1 MPEQTYDLAI
11 VGGGAAGLTAGL
23 YACRAGLK
31 TVLFES
37 LMTGGQVINAENIEN
52 FPGFPDGISGAEF
65 GPLLQE
71 QATRYGLEIRLGE
84 VTALRPESQFWAI
97 ELYGG
102 LERARAVIYAAGST
116 LRKLGVPGEQD
127 LEGAG
132 VSYCATCDGPF
143 FQGETVGV
151 VGGGDSAL
159 DEALVLTEFAS
170 KVVVFHRGDELGAQQ
185 VLRDRV
191 AANPKIEV
199 RYNTTVDEVLGGGA
213 VEGISITDVESGET
227 SRVDL
232 SGLFIYVGL
241 DPNSSCLDG
250 LLELDGGGHV
260 PTDVWMRTPLP
271 GLLAAGDVRQGS
283 AAQLVA
289 SAGDG
294 ATAAIAAQ
302 RYVKGAAWPDFNI
315 KDYTPAP
322 TKAEVITFIQNESE
336 TIKGF
341 GVTKIGLFGSYVRG
355 QQRKDSTIDLLVE
368 YGSGQSTF
376 KNFTGLAC
384 FFEDEF
390 GRMAVPTTTD
400 SLDPHIAQ
408 NVLIEVEYVEL
419 DAPSGVPHS

>member
-283 AAQLVA
+283 AAQLVS

-315 KDYTPAP
+315 KDHTPAP
-322 TKAEVITFIQNESE
+322 TKAEVITFIQNEGE